1 MAGAGSSVAGAA
13 RPPQRFH
20 TTTRPPP
27 GGPNEKGEPR
37 SALTGR
43 GDAGRHLPQYLHGSS
58 LPRFALQQSHT
69 PARLADLSLQLSPAT
84 GVPRLVELTIP
95 QAFAG
100 RQARAAGTTSRSARA
115 TSALLPRM
123 TPPLGTSLPRCPVSC
138 PPCPLRSPAP
148 EQPAV
153 RPITYPI
160 RYPCGCADVNWGRTV
175 RPGLLSATPDIWSRA
190 SAKAAPAAP
199 WPAKR
204 GRPDGVLAAHARAG
218 MC

>member
-1 MAGAGSSVAGAA
+1 MAGARSSVAGAA

-58 LPRFALQQSHT
+58 LPRFALQHSHT
-69 PARLADLSLQLSPAT
+69 PARLADLSLLLSPAT

-95 QAFAG
+95 QVFAG

-115 TSALLPRM
+115 RLAPPPRRS
-123 TPPLGTSLPRCPVSC
+123 PLLGTSLPRCPVSC
-138 PPCPLRSPAP
+138 PPCPLRSSVPTR
-148 EQPAV
+148 PAV
-153 RPITYPI
+153 RALVHPRAY
-160 RYPCGCADVNWGRTV
+160 RCGCAGVNRGRTV
-175 RPGLLSATPDIWSRA
+175 RPRPLSATADIRSRA

-204 GRPDGVLAAHARAG
+204 GRPDGVLAAHAGAG